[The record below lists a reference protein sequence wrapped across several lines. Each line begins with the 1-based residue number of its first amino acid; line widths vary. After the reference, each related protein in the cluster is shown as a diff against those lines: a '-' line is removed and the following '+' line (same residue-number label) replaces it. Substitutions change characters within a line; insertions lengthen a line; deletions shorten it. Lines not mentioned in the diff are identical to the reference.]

1 MPTDGDGTALER
13 SPLMRVGHLL
23 LDRAQV
29 PDEIAFE
36 GAAGAWLPQWHRLVD
51 WLRSTY
57 GLEGEPL
64 YGGRDEGWLLRFR
77 RSGRS
82 LLTMIPQAIGPFRVQ
97 VVIGPGAWPAVA
109 SANLSP
115 AMRAAWDAAKPYPD
129 GKWIWREVTDAA
141 TVEDVLQLVAIKSP
155 PPKRPRV
162 KAA

>member
-1 MPTDGDGTALER
+1 MPTDGDGPAFEG
-13 SPLMRVGHLL
+13 SASMRVGHLL

-29 PDEIAFE
+29 PDEMAFE
-36 GAAGAWLPQWHRLVD
+36 DAAGASFPQWRQLVD

-97 VVIGPGAWPAVA
+97 VVVGPSAWPAVE
-109 SANLSP
+109 SAHLSP
-115 AMRAAWDAAKPYPD
+115 VMRAAWDAAKAYPD
-129 GKWIWREVTDAA
+129 GKWIWREMTDPEG
-141 TVEDVLQLVAIKSP
+141 VEDIQQLVAIKSP
-155 PPKRPRV
+155 PPRRLRV